1 MRDSN
6 SQPPG
11 SEPGALPIEPI
22 RIIWLWMRD
31 SNPQNTGVKARCVTF
46 SPIHNMYPVFMAA
59 GSHMAES
66 TVFETD
72 PYTRAQRLAGVLQN
86 PLDLLSMLKIKTR
99 RLLPTGFYRNEVK
112 MTSIRFGCIQN
123 QRYHSRFTSTETEGS
138 TKWRRQNDLLHNML
152 RLDCFCLIVRMS
164 FISFLVYAY
173 IISLIVLF
181 VHSYFD
187 FFEMNF

>member
-1 MRDSN
+1 MRMRDSN

-22 RIIWLWMRD
+22 RIIWLWMWV
-31 SNPQNTGVKARCVTF
+31 SSPQNTGVKARCVTF

-72 PYTRAQRLAGVLQN
+72 PYKRAQRLAGGPQN
-86 PLDLLSMLKIKTR
+86 PLGLLSMLKTKTP
-99 RLLPTGFYRNEVK
+99 RLLPTGFYWNEVK
-112 MTSIRFGCIQN
+112 MTSIRFDYVQN
-123 QRYHSRFTSTETEGS
+123 QRCHSRFTSTETEGS

-164 FISFLVYAY
+164 LIPFLVYAY

-181 VHSYFD
+181 VHTKF
-187 FFEMNF
+187 

>member
-1 MRDSN
+1 
-6 SQPPG
+6 
-11 SEPGALPIEPI
+11 
-22 RIIWLWMRD
+22 
-31 SNPQNTGVKARCVTF
+31 
-46 SPIHNMYPVFMAA
+46 
-59 GSHMAES
+59 
-66 TVFETD
+66 
-72 PYTRAQRLAGVLQN
+72 
-86 PLDLLSMLKIKTR
+86 
-99 RLLPTGFYRNEVK
+99 

-164 FISFLVYAY
+164 SISFLVYTY